1 MSSRSLSR
9 YAPATLVM
17 VAGFAVA
24 TGVRAADVSNDPQGM
39 EAATLY
45 ESAYS
50 VCHPA
55 RGHCTKLTHNVADDR
70 SNTKVAAYVPRVQID
85 SDPPYSACHP
95 ARGPCAKG
103 APPAA
108 SSGSAK

>member
-1 MSSRSLSR
+1 MSSRSLNR
-9 YAPATLVM
+9 YVPAMLVM
-17 VAGFAVA
+17 VAGFSVA
-24 TGVRAADVSNDPQGM
+24 TGVRAANVSNDSQGT
-39 EAATLY
+39 EETLY
-45 ESAYS
+45 ESAYA

-70 SNTKVAAYVPRVQID
+70 GNAKVAAYVPRVQID

-103 APPAA
+103 APAAA